1 MKETLDIAQA
11 LEKLTV
17 LTCVGVALI
26 YFYNQYNKLKKQYE
40 EHEKTTRELIIEFNE
55 KLLKCQIDFS
65 NEIRI
70 LQRDTLLTMNNNN
83 QSIKD
88 NTDTTQDLIII
99 NQKLIDKLYE

>member
-1 MKETLDIAQA
+1 MKETLDIAQT

-17 LTCVGVALI
+17 LSCVGVALI

-55 KLLKCQIDFS
+55 KLLKSQIDFS
-65 NEIRI
+65 NEIRV
-70 LQRDTLLTMNNNN
+70 LQRDTLVTMNNIN

-88 NTDTTQDLIII
+88 NTIATQDLIMI